1 MKKTPFLFLFLILT
15 LSAELIFAQE
25 DTTKTFNY
33 YVIKVGNNLLGP
45 TLGIWA
51 NGINL
56 TLGGNYE
63 YELREFGP
71 GVLGIGGLIRFWA
84 QSDNVAGLK
93 IEFKNT
99 TLAAQANY
107 NFTNLPYDNWIP
119 FIGIVLGYN
128 SVSFKS
134 NYSNVGSIGSS
145 LILWGQA
152 GVRYFIKPNL
162 ALVARFGAGNN
173 DFIVPEVGVDFKF

>member
-1 MKKTPFLFLFLILT
+1 MKKISLLFLLFIFIVCSNFLL
-15 LSAELIFAQE
+15 AQ
-25 DTTKTFNY
+25 DSTKPVNHR
-33 YVIKVGNNLLGP
+33 VIKVGDNLLGP

-71 GVLGIGGLIRFWA
+71 GVLGIGGLIRFWT
-84 QSDNVAGLK
+84 QSDDVVGVK

-107 NFTNLPYDNWIP
+107 NFTNLPYENWVP
-119 FIGIVLGYN
+119 FIGLVLGYN

-134 NYSNVGSIGSS
+134 TYSNVGSIGSA
-145 LILWGQA
+145 LIMWGQA

-162 ALVARFGAGNN
+162 AVVARFGAGNN

>member
-1 MKKTPFLFLFLILT
+1 MKKISFLFLSLMLIIST
-15 LSAELIFAQE
+15 EFIFAQ
-25 DTTKTFNY
+25 DTVRPINY
-33 YVIKVGNNLLGP
+33 DVIKVGSNLLGP
-45 TLGIWA
+45 TVGLWA

-84 QSDNVAGLK
+84 QSDDVAGVK

-107 NFTNLPYDNWIP
+107 NFTNLPYENWVP

-134 NYSNVGSIGSS
+134 TYSNIGSIGSG
-145 LILWGQA
+145 LIMWGQA
-152 GVRYFIKPNL
+152 GLRYFIKPNL